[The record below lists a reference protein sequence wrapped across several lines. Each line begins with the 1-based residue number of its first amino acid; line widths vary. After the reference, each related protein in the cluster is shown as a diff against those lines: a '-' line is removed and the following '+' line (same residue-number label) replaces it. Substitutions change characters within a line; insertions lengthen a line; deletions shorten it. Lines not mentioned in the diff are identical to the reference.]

1 MFNYRYH
8 RILEVELTRALILQ
22 LANFQLLSKG
32 SFGSGLLGNPIG
44 RLHFCNFHHPIHPW
58 HKFLDWSPPKSK
70 KAILWEILD
79 LKIKIK
85 DTLVREK
92 LFRICRGYLQ
102 PRWNFLGRNQSSQW
116 SLKISHFSLLKL
128 LQRSFFLNG
137 KWNSHVLIFLF
148 SWLVLV

>member
-1 MFNYRYH
+1 MQK
-8 RILEVELTRALILQ
+8 TRGLILQ
-22 LANFQLLSKG
+22 IANFQLVSIG
-32 SFGSGLLGNPIG
+32 SLRFAHQGNPIG
-44 RLHFCNFHHPIHPW
+44 GLHFWNCCLHPFHPW

-128 LQRSFFLNG
+128 LQRSFFLNV